1 MSKILDDTFAGTAVP
16 PKNWTQLSGGPHD
29 IAHTAGDVTLTDSTG
44 NTTGILSMSAFT
56 PVGTTTIT
64 TIKAHIIR
72 VSEPPN
78 LGNAIVGLVGLAG
91 TNQTGSLAAGIDG
104 QGNVFLVWA
113 QANPVINQ
121 TLLVIGKDTNYTGG
135 PTDLTFLVEQTFV
148 QVLTPIKSKQYTYKQ
163 SLDNFSLKAA
173 FKNQANPAL
182 VAASQPKMKSGVA
195 SFASIN
201 VSTG

>member
-1 MSKILDDTFAGTAVP
+1 MNTILNDTFGGTAVP

-56 PVGTTTIT
+56 PVGTTTI
-64 TIKAHIIR
+64 KAHLNR

-91 TNQTGSLAAGIDG
+91 NNQTGSLAAGIDG

-135 PTDLTFLVEQTFV
+135 STDLTFLVEQTFV

-173 FKNQANPAL
+173 FKNKANPAL

-201 VSTG
+201 VTTG